1 MTAAAVI
8 VMGATCTGLVE
19 EVDALGGDVHGPVE
33 EGQPF
38 RRGWKPD
45 IEEIERCSFR
55 NWYMVLGYSSHR
67 RPVEGRSI
75 GLLEM
80 DALGGPVE
88 GRPSIKRIRRC
99 SPNNTG
105 VRGTTQGGRLTR
117 GWRRNSLR
125 CLLNETGGRMKQ
137 GGRLTSATRS
147 LR

>member
-33 EGQPF
+33 ERHSHSGG
-38 RRGWKPD
+38 RGWKPD
-45 IEEIERCSFR
+45 IKEIERCSFN
-55 NWYMVLGYSSHR
+55 NWYMALGYSSHR

-105 VRGTTQGGRLTR
+105 VRGTTQGGRLVHD
-117 GWRRNSLR
+117 
-125 CLLNETGGRMKQ
+125 TGPW
-137 GGRLTSATRS
+137 SS
-147 LR
+147 